1 MKIINAGYEILTD
14 ISPYGTLELEQI
26 ERAARTCYKSEDKIT
41 EQGESAKKLIKNL
54 IKNGHEAMLEHSQ
67 LSVKFICDRGVSHE
81 LVRHRMTSFAQESTR
96 YCNYSGDKFGNE
108 ITVILPCY
116 ISEEDL
122 IEDVEDFARL
132 WKACLYAYPT
142 DVADRVR
149 AMTKEQQNAFMWQ
162 GACAA
167 AEETYFILLENGWTP
182 QEARCILP
190 NSLKTE
196 VVMTANY
203 REWRHILKLR
213 TDKAAHPQM
222 RELMVPLLKELKE
235 RIPVIFDDIEVEEI

>member
-1 MKIINAGYEILTD
+1 MKIVNASYEILTD

-81 LVRHRMTSFAQESTR
+81 LVRHRMASFAQESTR
-96 YCNYSGDKFGNE
+96 YCNYSNEKFGNE
-108 ITVILPCY
+108 ITVIRPFF
-116 ISEEDL
+116 ISEENL
-122 IEDVEDFARL
+122 IEDIADFAQL
-132 WKACLYAYPT
+132 WKACLYGYPT
-142 DVADRVR
+142 KDLDRVLDMSAKQR
-149 AMTKEQQNAFMWQ
+149 MALLWKGICVNAQ
-162 GACAA
+162 
-167 AEETYFILLENGWTP
+167 ETYFTLLANGWTP
-182 QEARCILP
+182 QEARCVLP

-222 RELMVPLLKELKE
+222 RELMIPLLKELKE
-235 RIPVIFDDIEVEEI
+235 RIPVIFDDIEVEE